1 MQGPIRWLRGEPGLC
16 RDLLGAL
23 AGGDGSVRV
32 LRNRPGRRRLLRVR
46 LRPEGGD
53 AADLLVKHIFGAGRR
68 HPLRDSLKRW
78 LRLGPAEREWRG
90 LDRLWRAG
98 LPVPRP
104 RALASMADGSALLAV
119 DFLEGRSLREK
130 LIGGEAVTSE
140 VFFAIGDV
148 IRALHAGGTVHRDLH
163 PGNILLTAKGP
174 VLVDFQLAWRT
185 RATRSRLRDL
195 GEFDQALA
203 RLPDGTRTRRLRVA
217 ARALGLTPPYSPEA
231 KRALHKALRASR
243 ARARSHVESR
253 TRRMRRPGRQVAS
266 FDAGDLRGLRMRDV
280 DERSLRTRLAAAPP
294 ERGRSSW
301 KVREWRG
308 RGPLLR
314 ALDVFRGSPA
324 LRAWLDAHRQ
334 CHKGQNTRRPL
345 AMLEERRFGFVRRS
359 VFVSDRSVAAE
370 SAVDFWGSGRDGD
383 PAERTR

>member
-1 MQGPIRWLRGEPGLC
+1 MQGPIRWQRGEPRLC

-23 AGGDGSVRV
+23 GGGDGSVLV
-32 LRNRPGRRRLLRVR
+32 LRDRPGRRRLLRVR
-46 LRPEGGD
+46 LRPEHGGN
-53 AADLLVKHIFGAGRR
+53 ADLLVKHIFGVNRR
-68 HPLRDSLKRW
+68 HPLRDTLKRW

-98 LPVPRP
+98 LSVPRP
-104 RALASMADGSALLAV
+104 RAVARLADGSALLAV

-130 LIGGEAVTSE
+130 LMAGEAVTSE
-140 VFFAIGDV
+140 VFFAIGDA

-174 VLVDFQLAWRT
+174 VLVDFQLSWRT
-185 RATRSRLRDL
+185 RATRPKLRDL

-203 RLPDGTRTRRLRVA
+203 RLPGGTRTRRLRVA
-217 ARALGLTPPYSPEA
+217 ARALGLTPPYSPRA
-231 KRALHKALRASR
+231 KRSLHQALRASR
-243 ARARSHVESR
+243 ARARAHVESR

-280 DERSLRTRLAAAPP
+280 DERSLQTRLAAAPP
-294 ERGRSSW
+294 ERDRSSW
-301 KVREWRG
+301 KVREWHG
-308 RGPLLR
+308 RGPWLR

-324 LRAWLDAHRQ
+324 LRAWLEAHRQ
-334 CHKGQNTRRPL
+334 CHKGQGTRRPL
-345 AMLEERRFGFVRRS
+345 AMLEGHRFGFVQRS

-370 SAVDFWGSGRDGD
+370 SPADPWDSGQDGD
-383 PAERTR
+383 PAERAR